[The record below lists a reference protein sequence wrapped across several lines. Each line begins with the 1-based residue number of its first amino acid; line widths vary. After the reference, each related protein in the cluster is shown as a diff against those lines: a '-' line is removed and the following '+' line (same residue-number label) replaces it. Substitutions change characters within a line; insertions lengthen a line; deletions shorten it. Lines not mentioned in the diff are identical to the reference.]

1 MNYLEFEEKAR
12 IRTAIEKYCYL
23 NRYEKNVKWRED
35 SLDFDRINKL
45 LKGSLDIEKIKR
57 VENYILENQYF
68 YISSSTEKRA
78 RVFCIGKAIIM
89 LHDDQNSI
97 IKFIPLDDFE
107 MGIAEYF
114 CFVKDKDSSYNKK
127 KKVDKERLEFLENEF
142 RNLGKGNEIEKGKIL
157 EEIDN
162 ILLENKEIIT
172 KEKMWEKLGIN
183 SDLKSYFCKRYKL
196 FKEFETAEFFSGEE
210 NYRNAI
216 EQMPLPIL
224 KNITKKGTTDEKKES
239 AILEEIIKIKG

>member
-1 MNYLEFEEKAR
+1 MNYLEFEEKVR
-12 IRTAIEKYCYL
+12 IRTVIEKYCYL
-23 NRYEKNVKWRED
+23 NRYEENVKWRED
-35 SLDFDRINKL
+35 SLDFDRIKKL
-45 LKGSLDIEKIKR
+45 LKGSLDIEKIKK

-107 MGIAEYF
+107 KGIAEYLY
-114 CFVKDKDSSYNKK
+114 FVKDKDSSYNKK
-127 KKVDKERLEFLENEF
+127 KKLDKERLEFLENEF
-142 RNLGKGNEIEKGKIL
+142 RNLGKGNDIEKGKIL

-162 ILLENKEIIT
+162 ILSENKEISG
-172 KEKMWEKLGIN
+172 KLKMWEKLKIN
-183 SDLKSYFCKRYKL
+183 GDLKSQFCKKYKL
-196 FKEFETAEFFSGEE
+196 FKEFETAEVFSGEE

-216 EQMPLPIL
+216 EQMSITIL
-224 KNITKKGTTDEKKES
+224 KNVTKKGSTDEKKEN